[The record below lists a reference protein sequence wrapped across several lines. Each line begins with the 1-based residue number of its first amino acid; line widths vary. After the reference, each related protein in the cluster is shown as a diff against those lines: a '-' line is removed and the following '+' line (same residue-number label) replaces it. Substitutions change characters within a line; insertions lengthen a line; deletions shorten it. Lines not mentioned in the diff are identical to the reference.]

1 MCGRSLEVSRR
12 LPDVQQTQLCR
23 VIRGVFEAC
32 VVGIRLPH
40 RGIRLRHWD
49 VLQIHF

>member
-32 VVGIRLPH
+32 VVGIRLRRELHGLP
-40 RGIRLRHWD
+40 
-49 VLQIHF
+49 